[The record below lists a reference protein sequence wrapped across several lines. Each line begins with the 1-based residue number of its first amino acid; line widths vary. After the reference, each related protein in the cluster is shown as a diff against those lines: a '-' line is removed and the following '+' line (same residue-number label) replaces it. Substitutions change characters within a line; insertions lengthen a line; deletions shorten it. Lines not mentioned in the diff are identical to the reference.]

1 MMVIPKDSQS
11 ELERKKSLIDTLYH
25 HSDLS
30 VESISYQA
38 DMSIKQVQGIID
50 KIRKKE
56 ALEVLV
62 EHSKT
67 PVEKIMTKIV
77 VSLDSSKTI
86 YDASALM
93 AKRKVGSLVVTSKGK
108 PFGIITKGDL
118 VKSISTGM
126 SFKNVSLEEFA
137 TRPLIYASSS
147 QTIEQVADL
156 MIKNK
161 IRKLP
166 VIQQGKIVGIVTVT
180 DLALFLSPTRRP
192 GLTDSIFHVITR
204 ENARKK

>member
-1 MMVIPKDSQS
+1 MMMVEKDSHS

-38 DMSIKQVQGIID
+38 DMSIKQVQSIVD

-62 EHSKT
+62 EHIKS
-67 PVEKIMTKIV
+67 PIEKIMTKIV
-77 VSLDSSKTI
+77 VSLESGKTL
-86 YDASALM
+86 YDASVLM
-93 AKRKVGSLVVTSKGK
+93 AKKKVGCLVVTAKSK
-108 PFGIITKGDL
+108 PFGIVTKGDV
-118 VKSISTGM
+118 VKAVSEGI
-126 SFKNVSLEEFA
+126 SFKGTKLEEFA
-137 TRPLIYASSS
+137 SRPLVYASSS
-147 QTIEQVADL
+147 QTIEEVADL

-166 VIQQGKIVGIVTVT
+166 VIQQGKIVGIMCSNNINGNVGEQHVFLESTPLAT
-180 DLALFLSPTRRP
+180 DCVWWWSGT
-192 GLTDSIFHVITR
+192 
-204 ENARKK
+204 

>member
-1 MMVIPKDSQS
+1 MMVTKDNQS
-11 ELERKKSLIDTLYH
+11 ELERKKNLIDTLYH

-38 DMSIKQVQGIID
+38 DMSIKQVQGMID

-67 PVEKIMTKIV
+67 PVEKIMAKIV
-77 VSLDSSKTI
+77 VSLESGKTL
-86 YDASALM
+86 YDASVLM
-93 AKRKVGSLVVTSKGK
+93 AKKKVGCLVVTAKGK
-108 PFGIITKGDL
+108 PLGIVTKGDV
-118 VKSISTGM
+118 VKAVSNGI
-126 SFKNVSLEEFA
+126 SFKSTTLEEFA
-137 TRPLIYASSS
+137 SRPLIYASSS

-192 GLTDSIFHVITR
+192 GLTESIFHVITR